1 MLRQLVGLRYETTPP
16 QLRSVVAGIHKLLS
30 SHDALDLAS
39 LRVRFVR
46 FDASAVEI
54 EVFTYVFASDWNN
67 FLEIQEELLHGI
79 RDVIQK
85 AGAGVALPS
94 RRLHFAADKLIHPA
108 AEESE
113 MSDATGVSDAT
124 LFDSGLMRPRRS

>member
-1 MLRQLVGLRYETTPP
+1 M
-16 QLRSVVAGIHKLLS
+16 RSVVAGIRKLLS
-30 SHDALDLAS
+30 SHDAVDLDA

-79 RDVIQK
+79 RDAIQR

-94 RRLHFAADKLIHPA
+94 QRLYIAADKPVHALG
-108 AEESE
+108 EESE
-113 MSDATGVSDAT
+113 TSDPTGVSDSR
-124 LFDSGLMRPRRS
+124 LKRSRSA

>member
-1 MLRQLVGLRYETTPP
+1 
-16 QLRSVVAGIHKLLS
+16 
-30 SHDALDLAS
+30 

-54 EVFTYVFASDWNN
+54 EVFTYVFASDANN

-79 RDVIQK
+79 RDVIQR

-94 RRLHFAADKLIHPA
+94 QRLYFAADKLIHA
-108 AEESE
+108 VAEESE
-113 MSDATGVSDAT
+113 TSDATGVSDST
-124 LFDSGLMRPRRS
+124 LSDSRLIRPRSS